1 MVFASREGGR
11 YRSASTD
18 WARTDYGMVSG
29 PGTVQP
35 DEGVVT
41 LDDISN
47 GDGLGQTLL
56 IVECAGLNLAWAEP
70 RDPRVDR
77 EEIRIENLTR
87 SGQTSKALISSFN
100 SRGVAAAAFADGAD
114 RSLSSKIDPKVL
126 AALCTV
132 NGGEEISREDDL
144 D

>member
-1 MVFASREGGR
+1 
-11 YRSASTD
+11 
-18 WARTDYGMVSG
+18 MVSG

-35 DEGVVT
+35 DEGAVT
-41 LDDISN
+41 LDDMSG
-47 GDGLGQTLL
+47 GDGLAQTLL

-100 SRGVAAAAFADGAD
+100 SRGVAAAAFGDGTAG
-114 RSLSSKIDPKVL
+114 SLSSKIDPKVL

-132 NGGEEISREDDL
+132 NGGEQISSDDFMR
-144 D
+144 